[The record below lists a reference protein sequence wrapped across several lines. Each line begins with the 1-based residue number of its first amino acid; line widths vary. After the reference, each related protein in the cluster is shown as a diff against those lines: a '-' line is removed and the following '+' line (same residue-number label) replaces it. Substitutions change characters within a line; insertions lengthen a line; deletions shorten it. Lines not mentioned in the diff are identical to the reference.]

1 MSPPRS
7 IELGSKGASVTR
19 IQTLCLLV
27 FAVALEV
34 GCGANGGS
42 KGSGGSSPSCGALEY
57 ISGSQCLPLAIADG
71 SAISAAEATADALG
85 DAIPDALADP
95 GDGGDASAPEAD
107 AATPFDVTTA
117 CLVADDIFV
126 IAGSDSVYT
135 GAPLT
140 IRGGLGWTISV
151 PSVDPGTSLPST
163 VSIAHGAWQAYF
175 STRGKAAPLAVGAYP
190 AAYLYPREGSN
201 PGLSVVGSGGGCS
214 DATGQ
219 FNVFEI
225 KSTPADLDAGT
236 QARVQSFM
244 ATFEQHCGGGPAS
257 NVGCVRVTQ

>member
-1 MSPPRS
+1 
-7 IELGSKGASVTR
+7 VTR
-19 IQTLCLLV
+19 IQTLSLSA
-27 FAVALEV
+27 FAISLAA
-34 GCGANGGS
+34 GCGAGESS
-42 KGSGGSSPSCGALEY
+42 KSGPSAPSCGPLEY
-57 ISGSQCLPLAIADG
+57 ISGGQCLPLEIADG
-71 SAISAAEATADALG
+71 SAIVAAEAGADSSRDAITDAPVG
-85 DAIPDALADP
+85 DAP
-95 GDGGDASAPEAD
+95 DGGDGAAPDAD
-107 AATPFDVTTA
+107 AVSPFDVTTA

-151 PSVDPGTSLPST
+151 PTVDPGASLPST

-190 AAYLYPREGSN
+190 AAYAYPREGSN
-201 PGLSVVGSGGGCS
+201 PGLSVVGSGGSCG

-225 KSTPADLDAGT
+225 KSTPADPDAGT

-257 NVGCVRVTQ
+257 NVGCVRVSQ